1 VIARVLDIGDAGAF
15 FLGFSILTVL
25 WSVGSLGMPM
35 ALVRFLGGY
44 SAQNKWI
51 EISMVMSFAAK
62 AVLVFSSV
70 LGIIICFTSGSLE
83 SLFSFSESASFVIGI
98 ISIAIPIMAIN
109 NLIAFSFQGIH
120 KTTIS
125 IYLQNIS
132 TPMLTSIILLCF
144 GFFTNIINLSVVSY
158 VFVFSSCV
166 TLVTAFWF
174 WLRQPGLSFCRKRSK
189 NTAFLKSARF
199 LYVSTIMGLFVQW
212 SGIITLGI
220 FVKDEEVALFS
231 VAQRISMLT
240 SFVLIAVNLVVAP
253 RFAAI
258 FSSGSLSELK
268 EISIFCSR
276 LMLLVATPV
285 LIIMLL
291 FPGVLL
297 GLFGEQYRQA
307 EFMLQIMVVGQF
319 VNVVTGSV
327 GNLLN
332 MTGHEKDM
340 RNILLIT
347 GILAVLLSFTLIP
360 LYGPV
365 GAAFATSIALAS
377 QNLFAVLLVKKRLGF
392 NVLKIY

>member
-1 VIARVLDIGDAGAF
+1 
-15 FLGFSILTVL
+15 
-25 WSVGSLGMPM
+25 
-35 ALVRFLGGY
+35 
-44 SAQNKWI
+44 
-51 EISMVMSFAAK
+51 
-62 AVLVFSSV
+62 
-70 LGIIICFTSGSLE
+70 
-83 SLFSFSESASFVIGI
+83 
-98 ISIAIPIMAIN
+98 
-109 NLIAFSFQGIH
+109 
-120 KTTIS
+120 
-125 IYLQNIS
+125 
-132 TPMLTSIILLCF
+132 
-144 GFFTNIINLSVVSY
+144 
-158 VFVFSSCV
+158 
-166 TLVTAFWF
+166 
-174 WLRQPGLSFCRKRSK
+174 
-189 NTAFLKSARF
+189 
-199 LYVSTIMGLFVQW
+199 MGLFVQW